1 MPNIRQRGVLTPF
14 LLFRAK
20 CPNTLF
26 GSPRD
31 LFDINFFKKVWYS
44 ITKFEQYPAMATEG
58 LPRAIK
64 YLLTLMVA
72 VTIFVMIGSLMQM
85 KQTIGSLS
93 QYIEQ
98 NIPDFTVVDGIVE
111 MNIEQPIKIENI
123 QYSGFDKIIVNPLAE
138 TTEQKDLVIIDD
150 DNIKIENVSKPLIRV
165 ENNVI
170 RHDNLKLALEIINIL
185 SK

>member
-1 MPNIRQRGVLTPF
+1 MKEREGVV
-14 LLFRAK
+14 
-20 CPNTLF
+20 N
-26 GSPRD
+26 
-31 LFDINFFKKVWYS
+31 INFFKKVWYS

-138 TTEQKDLVIIDD
+138 TTEQKEQYL
-150 DNIKIENVSKPLIRV
+150 SLIH
-165 ENNVI
+165 I
-170 RHDNLKLALEIINIL
+170 
-185 SK
+185 